1 MRSGAHSATV
11 GYWHSTS
18 EGRLV
23 VNRIVNVVVSLPFT
37 ISVIVSRIGRKWAYY
52 ILGSIVEAILL
63 GAIARS
69 AWRPPPAAGMDG

>member
-23 VNRIVNVVVSLPFT
+23 VNRIVNVVVSLLFT
-37 ISVIVSRIGRKWAYY
+37 ISVIVSRLGRKWAYY
-52 ILGSIVEAILL
+52 ILGSFVEAILL
-63 GAIARS
+63 GASARS